1 SQVDVVQSVGRVMR
15 KAPGKDYG
23 YIILPVGI
31 PTGMEP
37 EEALKDSKRY
47 KVIWSVLNALRS
59 HDDRFEA
66 MVNKIDLNERRDDK
80 LQIIG
85 VGTGTD
91 DDDTAQLNTNG
102 VQGAFTFDFDGLDQ
116 WRDAIY
122 AKIVQKVGDRE
133 YWENWSKTIADV
145 AGRHTTRIRS
155 LVSDD
160 PSEEIREAF
169 YTFTNALR
177 ANLND
182 GITSEN
188 AISMLSQHL
197 ITKPV
202 FDALFERYDFV
213 SNNPVSQVMQT
224 MIQTLEGNNLYSETE
239 ELNDFYESV
248 ARRASGIENPEG
260 KQQIITEL
268 YENFFKQA
276 FPKQAS
282 ALGVVYTPIEVVDF
296 IIRAVDELSKRHFGL
311 GLTNEGVHI
320 LDPFT
325 GTGTFIV
332 RLLQSGVITT
342 HDLARKYAHE
352 LHANEIMLLAYYI
365 AAINIEANFHG
376 LQGN

>member
-1 SQVDVVQSVGRVMR
+1 LAWLEDEPDPGTCRILSNARCLSEGVDVPSLDAVLFLNPRNSQVDVVQSVGRVMR

-37 EEALKDSKRY
+37 EQALKDSKRY

-224 MIQTLEGNNLYSETE
+224 MIQTLEGNNLSSETE

-276 FPKQAS
+276 FPKQEA
-282 ALGVVYTPIEVVDF
+282 ALGVVYTPLEVVDF
-296 IIRAVDELSKRHFGL
+296 IIKTVDDIS
-311 GLTNEGVHI
+311 
-320 LDPFT
+320 
-325 GTGTFIV
+325 
-332 RLLQSGVITT
+332 
-342 HDLARKYAHE
+342 
-352 LHANEIMLLAYYI
+352 
-365 AAINIEANFHG
+365 
-376 LQGN
+376 